1 MLLRRSTSISRK
13 FGLGWKGWPQRTLTP
28 LLNIGPI
35 LGSAGILC
43 PLFSHVRILLPM
55 APHRT
60 TCNSKMIHTLSPVH
74 PCISSSICRYLCNSL
89 YRSNFFF
96 LSSCERVCA
105 HFAVDSLTP
114 PLFPHLRM
122 SWKSKT
128 YQDPTWL
135 KRNYCCAA
143 CLLTISPTFNK
154 NWYLSFSQRHFFAG
168 CPPTTNSSTQLITK
182 IEPKPL

>member
-1 MLLRRSTSISRK
+1 MTTTHTHTALKYWAYPRICRNFVPAFLACSYTSSN
-13 FGLGWKGWPQRTLTP
+13 G
-28 LLNIGPI
+28 
-35 LGSAGILC
+35 
-43 PLFSHVRILLPM
+43 
-55 APHRT
+55 PHRT

-89 YRSNFFF
+89 YRSKIFF